1 MRSRRGVVTTIT
13 LRRMAASA
21 TLIVLALA
29 PVGCRMGHAP
39 ETTARPSTGPLP
51 TGVSRD
57 DYEYLRRRA
66 LLIPVANVVLSRI
79 PDTYNDA
86 RDGKRVHR
94 AVDILAPKGTPVLST
109 DVGYVLKLRMG
120 GSGGITIYAVDPDDR
135 FVYYYAHLDRYRKG
149 LAEGQRLQKG
159 DTIGYVGTTGNAPR
173 DTPHL
178 HFQVTRMPQNQ
189 HWWEGVPVDPR
200 PLFSPETIAR

>member
-1 MRSRRGVVTTIT
+1 VTTIT
-13 LRRMAASA
+13 LRRMVTNTVLVAS
-21 TLIVLALA
+21 ALA
-29 PVGCRMGHAP
+29 PASCRMGHAP
-39 ETTARPSTGPLP
+39 ELAAHPSAGLP
-51 TGVSRD
+51 TGVSRA
-57 DYEYLRRRA
+57 DYAYLRRRA
-66 LLIPVANVVLSRI
+66 LLIPVANIPLSRI

-109 DVGYVLKLRMG
+109 DVGYILKLRMG

-149 LAEGQRLQKG
+149 LMEGQRLQKG
-159 DTIGYVGTTGNAPR
+159 DTIGYVGTSGNAPR

>member
-1 MRSRRGVVTTIT
+1 MGRAPVETGARSA
-13 LRRMAASA
+13 AASA
-21 TLIVLALA
+21 
-29 PVGCRMGHAP
+29 R
-39 ETTARPSTGPLP
+39 LP

-66 LLIPVANVVLSRI
+66 LRIPVANIPLARI

-86 RDGKRVHR
+86 RDGQRVHR
-94 AVDILAPKGTPVLST
+94 AVDILAPRGTPVVST
-109 DVGYVLKLRMG
+109 DVGHILKLRTG
-120 GSGGITIYAVDPDDR
+120 GSGGITVYAVDPDER
-135 FVYYYAHLDRYRKG
+135 FIYYYAHLERYRKG
-149 LAEGQRLQKG
+149 LIEGQRLQKG
-159 DTIGYVGTTGNAPR
+159 DTIGYVGTSGNAPR

-200 PLFSPETIAR
+200 PLFTSDPNGR

>member
-1 MRSRRGVVTTIT
+1 MAEAVTTVT
-13 LRRMAASA
+13 RRRLTTGVLS
-21 TLIVLALA
+21 IVLVL
-29 PVGCRMGHAP
+29 VQTGCRMGHAP
-39 ETTARPSTGPLP
+39 ETTVHPAGAVAVPA
-51 TGVSRD
+51 GVSRD

-66 LLIPVANVVLSRI
+66 LLIPVANIPLSRI

-109 DVGYVLKLRMG
+109 DVGYVLKLRTG
-120 GSGGITIYAVDPDDR
+120 GSGGITIYTVDPDER
-135 FVYYYAHLDRYRKG
+135 FIYYYAHLDHYRKG
-149 LAEGQRLQKG
+149 LAEGQRVQKG

-189 HWWEGVPVDPR
+189 HWWEGIPVDPR
-200 PLFSPETIAR
+200 PLFSAETIAR

>member
-1 MRSRRGVVTTIT
+1 MRSTREAVTTIT
-13 LRRMAASA
+13 LRRMVTSA
-21 TLIVLALA
+21 MLIVFALA
-29 PVGCRMGHAP
+29 PAGCRMGHAP
-39 ETTARPSTGPLP
+39 QTTPRPTGPLP
-51 TGVSRD
+51 TGVSHD

-66 LLIPVANVVLSRI
+66 LLIPVANIPLSRI

-109 DVGYVLKLRMG
+109 DVGYILKLRMG

-149 LAEGQRLQKG
+149 LMEGQRLQKG
-159 DTIGYVGTTGNAPR
+159 DTIGYVGTSGNAPR